1 MTLVDPSVDGAPIT
15 PTLPDGHP
23 FRGIQ
28 SSIYWSMTPAS
39 GPPEK
44 AYAVDVVRGNV
55 EPQGKIR
62 IRRFWCV
69 RGGDLEPAEQP
80 VTSPSA

>member
-1 MTLVDPSVDGAPIT
+1 
-15 PTLPDGHP
+15 
-23 FRGIQ
+23 
-28 SSIYWSMTPAS
+28 MTPAS